1 MKKTIIVL
9 WVLFGLG
16 FIVIN
21 SFAGETTTEMINNW
35 KKSASEG
42 SPYTPFYLGYSYK
55 NGQGVKK
62 NLKESFRWFSIG
74 AERGDMQAA
83 LELANMYMDGKVV
96 KKNDNKAIDLYVKIG
111 KSDTWHAPIARI
123 KLLLYARNYSIG
135 GEGVTPNKIR
145 AKEIFK
151 RLFEVEQ
158 FLMDKGS
165 KEMHESVDRANSAID
180 NVMAILNNMSNEE
193 KDEVLLKLK
202 KESIK

>member
-1 MKKTIIVL
+1 
-9 WVLFGLG
+9 
-16 FIVIN
+16 
-21 SFAGETTTEMINNW
+21 
-35 KKSASEG
+35 
-42 SPYTPFYLGYSYK
+42 
-55 NGQGVKK
+55 
-62 NLKESFRWFSIG
+62 
-74 AERGDMQAA
+74 
-83 LELANMYMDGKVV
+83 
-96 KKNDNKAIDLYVKIG
+96 
-111 KSDTWHAPIARI
+111 
-123 KLLLYARNYSIG
+123 LYARNYSIG
-135 GEGVTPNKIR
+135 GEGITPNKIR